1 MDRGGGC
8 EVQAVVQIT
17 AIGLA
22 ASLGSLLL
30 KRAGREDIAAVVG
43 LAGLLLTLLVVF
55 SLMREF
61 FAGVQSVLGGFWQ

>member
-1 MDRGGGC
+1 M
-8 EVQAVVQIT
+8 QAVVQIT

>member
-1 MDRGGGC
+1 M
-8 EVQAVVQIT
+8 QAVVQIT

-30 KRAGREDIAAVVG
+30 KRAGREDIEAVVG

-55 SLMREF
+55 GLMREF